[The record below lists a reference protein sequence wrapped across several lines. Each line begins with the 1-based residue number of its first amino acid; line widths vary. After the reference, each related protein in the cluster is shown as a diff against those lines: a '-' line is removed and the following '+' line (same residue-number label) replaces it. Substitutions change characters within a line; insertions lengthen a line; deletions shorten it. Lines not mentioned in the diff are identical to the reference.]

1 MPEKRGV
8 RWQIERRCETR
19 ENARAQGLA
28 KSSERKKKTCDKLR
42 KLTLFALGSEP
53 VLAYIGA
60 LDTLV
65 PHAALVRC
73 LARSFCMPVGI
84 NTTLQS

>member
-1 MPEKRGV
+1 MRPER
-8 RWQIERRCETR
+8 TR
-19 ENARAQGLA
+19 ETKGLRKAA
-28 KSSERKKKTCDKLR
+28 KETKKACEKLR

-53 VLAYIGA
+53 VLAYIGT

>member
-1 MPEKRGV
+1 MADRKRGCDA
-8 RWQIERRCETR
+8 REL
-19 ENARAQGLA
+19 ENARDQGLA
-28 KSSERKKKTCDKLR
+28 KSSDRNKERNKKACEKLQ

-73 LARSFCMPVGI
+73 LARSFCMPVCI